1 MTVIT
6 IGIDLGTTFSCVA
19 TIDEH
24 GKPIVLKNEDGN
36 SITPSVV
43 AFERAGNV
51 IVGDEAK
58 NIQSLGDANVASF
71 FKREMGN
78 PDFYLTFYGK
88 QYSPTDLSAYIL
100 AKLKADA
107 EKVLGKA
114 ITKAVITCP
123 AYFNA
128 MQREEVKK
136 AGKLAGLDVLRVIN
150 EPTAAAVAFGIKSE
164 KEQTL
169 LVYDLGGGTF
179 DVTLMKIT
187 ADEIAV
193 LATDGNHQLGGKD
206 WDDTLREYAVDK
218 FQEEFAE
225 NPLEDSATAND
236 LLVAAENT
244 KKTLSQKTTTNF
256 VIAYNGNK
264 GRYEITR
271 EQFEDATKHLI
282 NQTLTLC
289 ESVLAAKQMDWKNI
303 DGVLLVGGSTRM
315 PQVESELK
323 KHTDN
328 LLHGINVDEAVAI
341 GAAIQAD
348 LDANEKH
355 YTLETK
361 QSSSKSG
368 YTLEGRRTIRDVT
381 GQSLG
386 MIAENADRSKYINT
400 IIIPR
405 NTNIPSCEV
414 RPFQLR
420 TSSRQDNEIEVYVTQ
435 GEGLLPS
442 GCVILGK
449 YVISGITHEKGKAV
463 CDIAYHYDKSGTVEV
478 SAKQRSTDKN
488 LTVRKDNPGDMSWT
502 DLCPKD
508 RDPEPELEHVTV
520 LLTVDTSGSMCGDP
534 INEAIK
540 AAHRF
545 VNEID
550 LTHCSVGLMMV
561 ADRVLMLCYPTQ
573 NSKEIGRAIDT
584 LNRPSDIPS
593 ENIYGAP
600 LNLDAG
606 VGNAA
611 QPFTEARQCFDNID
625 GIKFMLVLADGVWD
639 NQPYAVQEAKKCH
652 ADGIEVAALGFG
664 GADKKFLHDIASCE
678 ENAIFTNMN
687 QLGESFSKIAQVI
700 TEGKTELQRRN

>member
-1 MTVIT
+1 MRVTT

-36 SITPSVV
+36 SITPSVI
-43 AFERAGNV
+43 AFEQDGTV

-58 NIQSLGDANVASF
+58 NIQSLGDANIASF

-78 PDFYLTFYGK
+78 PGFYLTFHGK
-88 QYSPTDLSAYIL
+88 QYSPTDLSAYVL
-100 AKLKADA
+100 AELKADA
-107 EKVLGKA
+107 EKALGKTV
-114 ITKAVITCP
+114 TKAVITCP

-128 MQREEVKK
+128 IQREEVKN

-164 KEQTL
+164 KDQTL

-179 DVTLMKIT
+179 DVTLMKVT
-187 ADEIAV
+187 ADEITV

-206 WDDTLREYAVDK
+206 WDDTLRRYAVGQ
-218 FQEEFAE
+218 FREEFAV

-236 LLVAAENT
+236 LLVAAENA
-244 KKTLSQKTTTNF
+244 KKALSQKTTTNF
-256 VIAYNGNK
+256 IIVYNGDK

-271 EQFEDATKHLI
+271 EQFEYATRHLI

-289 ESVLAAKQMDWKNI
+289 ESVLDAKQMDWKDI
-303 DGVLLVGGSTRM
+303 DGILLVGGSTRM

-323 KHTDN
+323 NHTDKPI
-328 LLHGINVDEAVAI
+328 LHGINVDEAVAI

-355 YTLETK
+355 YTLETPQNSGK
-361 QSSSKSG
+361 GG
-368 YTLEGRRTIRDVT
+368 YTLEGRRTIKDVT

-435 GEGLLPS
+435 GESLLPS
-442 GCVILGK
+442 GCAILGK
-449 YVISGITHEKGKAV
+449 YVISGITHERGNTV
-463 CDIAYHYDKSGTVEV
+463 CDIEYHYDKSGTVEV
-478 SAKQRSTDKN
+478 CAKQRSTGKN
-488 LTVRKDNPGDMSWT
+488 LITRKDEPGDMSWT

-508 RDPEPELEHVTV
+508 RDPEPELVIEHVTV
-520 LLTVDTSGSMCGDP
+520 LIAIDTSGSMSGQAF
-534 INEAIK
+534 ILAKK
-540 AAHRF
+540 AAKDF
-545 VNEID
+545 LSQMD
-550 LTHCSVGLMMV
+550 LSNCSVGIIDAPFGLTSRMI
-561 ADRVLMLCYPTQ
+561 LSPSQ
-573 NSKEIGRAIDT
+573 NAKEIVRAIDSIDSSYDTT
-584 LNRPSDIPS
+584 LKSGGSLFAIIKVELAD
-593 ENIYGAP
+593 
-600 LNLDAG
+600 
-606 VGNAA
+606 
-611 QPFTEARQCFDNID
+611 ID
-625 GIKFMLVLADGVWD
+625 GQRFAVILTDGQWGG
-639 NQPYAVQEAKKCH
+639 QETLIRQASECH
-652 ADGIEVAALGFG
+652 AVDIQIASLGFG
-664 GADKKFLHDIASCE
+664 DVDGHFLRAIANWDMIMTSPE
-678 ENAIFTNMN
+678 RFS
-687 QLGESFSKIAQVI
+687 ESFSKIAQVI